1 MYRMAENNAKIK
13 FTEVSLTAFIS
24 HCYSIV
30 DIYFGHAFRIFTFFN
45 EKHENLFITRATETS
60 LISEINFS
68 MFLISGSNRWEHYQ
82 VAAKLSQI
90 DAVPGGHVIA
100 YLRYSFFILSGST
113 SISDGRSLVK
123 FLGNTSLSSHAI
135 WLKLDLVVRTFKN
148 EVKLSLFY
156 LATFFCRS

>member
-1 MYRMAENNAKIK
+1 M
-13 FTEVSLTAFIS
+13 
-24 HCYSIV
+24 
-30 DIYFGHAFRIFTFFN
+30 
-45 EKHENLFITRATETS
+45 
-60 LISEINFS
+60 
-68 MFLISGSNRWEHYQ
+68 
-82 VAAKLSQI
+82 
-90 DAVPGGHVIA
+90 IA
-100 YLRYSFFILSGST
+100 YLRYSFFILSDST